1 MMTVLKHILEDV
13 KAVSNL
19 SYSQLRI
26 MNQDMNKFAL
36 QIANCLL
43 SEHEISDLQAASYF
57 LKLLDYYTLHS
68 KTEIQY
74 LNLV

>member
-19 SYSQLRI
+19 SHSQLRI

-36 QIANCLL
+36 QIANHLS
-43 SEHEISDLQAASYF
+43 SEHEISDFQAASYL
-57 LKLLDYYTLHS
+57 LKLSDYYILHS
-68 KTEIQY
+68 KIEI
-74 LNLV
+74 